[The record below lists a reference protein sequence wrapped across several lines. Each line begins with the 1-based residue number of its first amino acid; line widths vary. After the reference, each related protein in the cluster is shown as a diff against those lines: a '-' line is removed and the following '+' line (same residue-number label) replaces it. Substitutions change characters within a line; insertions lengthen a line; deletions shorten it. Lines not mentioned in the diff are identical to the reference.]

1 MDKKEWAYAKQAA
14 LSAKD
19 WDIFQAIIR
28 NCRKLLYPP
37 VRQVVVEGGKRG

>member
-1 MDKKEWAYAKQAA
+1 MDRKEWAYAKQAA

-28 NCRKLLYPP
+28 NCRKLLHPP
-37 VRQVVVEGGKRG
+37 LRQVAVESEKRG

>member
-28 NCRKLLYPP
+28 NCRKLLHLP
-37 VRQVVVEGGKRG
+37 VRQIAVEGGKRG